1 MILEG
6 LVTTT
11 GPDGAMHLAPM
22 GPRVEPDWSG
32 FLLRPFPSSQ
42 TFRNLKAHGQG
53 VLHVTD
59 DVLVLAQAA
68 VGQCPPQPARPAER
82 VAGFV
87 LTGACRFYEFVVR
100 SMDESQERVHIRA
113 EVVHRGTLRE
123 FFGLNRAKHAVVEA
137 AILATRTS
145 ILPLDE
151 ILADIAKLAILVE
164 KTGGA
169 DEREAFALLRDHVSD
184 VARRRN
190 LDSDDRQS

>member
-11 GPDGAMHLAPM
+11 DPTGAMHLAPM

-87 LTGACRFYEFVVR
+87 LTGACRFYEFEVR

-113 EVVHRGTLRE
+113 EVVHRGKLRE

-137 AILATRTS
+137 AILATRLHL
-145 ILPLDE
+145 LPP
-151 ILADIAKLAILVE
+151 ADVRAEYAKLRIPVD
-164 KTGGA
+164 KTGGPA
-169 DEREAFALLRDHVSD
+169 ELAAFAFLSDHVER
-184 VARRRN
+184 ALAGRGE
-190 LDSDDRQS
+190 